1 MSSSPKTYIPE
12 IKWLLDLKQDLKLK
26 LSSMLSSTEP
36 ETQKLELSLEEL
48 QEMAELLSNDFYE
61 THLLLKVYENALLEQ
76 LDVVI
81 LQDLTDEDLELDQN
95 MLH

>member
-1 MSSSPKTYIPE
+1 M
-12 IKWLLDLKQDLKLK
+12 
-26 LSSMLSSTEP
+26 
-36 ETQKLELSLEEL
+36 ELSLEEL

-76 LDVVI
+76 LGVVI

>member
-1 MSSSPKTYIPE
+1 MSYLEKTSIPE

-76 LDVVI
+76 LGVVI

>member
-1 MSSSPKTYIPE
+1 MSSSPKTYTQE
-12 IKWLLDLKQDLKLK
+12 TKWLQGLKQDLKLK

-76 LDVVI
+76 LGVVI

>member
-1 MSSSPKTYIPE
+1 MSYLEKTSIPE

-26 LSSMLSSTEP
+26 LSFMLSSTEP

-61 THLLLKVYENALLEQ
+61 THLLLKVYENALLGQ
-76 LDVVI
+76 LGVVI

>member
-1 MSSSPKTYIPE
+1 MSFSQKTFIQE
-12 IKWLLDLKQDLKLK
+12 TKWLLALKQDLKQR
-26 LSSMLSSTEP
+26 LSSTLSSTEP
-36 ETQKLELSLEEL
+36 GMLKSELSSEEL
-48 QEMAELLSNDFYE
+48 QETAELLSNDFLE

-76 LDVVI
+76 LGVVI

>member
-1 MSSSPKTYIPE
+1 MSDLEKTSIPE

-26 LSSMLSSTEP
+26 LSFMLSSTEP

-48 QEMAELLSNDFYE
+48 QEMAELLSNDFLE
-61 THLLLKVYENALLEQ
+61 THLLLKVYENELLEQ
-76 LDVVI
+76 LGVVI

>member
-1 MSSSPKTYIPE
+1 MSYLEKTSTPE

-76 LDVVI
+76 LGVVI
-81 LQDLTDEDLELDQN
+81 LQDSTDEDLELDQN

>member
-1 MSSSPKTYIPE
+1 MSYLEKTSIPE
-12 IKWLLDLKQDLKLK
+12 IKWLLDLKRDLKLK

-76 LDVVI
+76 LGVAI
-81 LQDLTDEDLELDQN
+81 LQDSTDEDLELDQN

>member
-1 MSSSPKTYIPE
+1 MSYLEKTSIPE

-26 LSSMLSSTEP
+26 LSSMFSSTEP

-76 LDVVI
+76 LGVVI